1 MFDNRAVLALATP
14 RSAPYAPSV
23 TVARVAPVFRV
34 MNRLKFA
41 LSCGVLCLS
50 LCACHPAEKLPAK
63 SSPIY
68 AEAVSAFY
76 VGLGALQVG
85 DDIHAES
92 KLSEFT
98 TLVPGEP
105 AGWADWG
112 VLALRQRKLDVAAQR
127 LERARSLAPAN
138 DRIAQL
144 LGYLESSRGNS
155 AAAIADWRTAVQL
168 NPANYR
174 AAYQL
179 AEEVERQGGAES
191 DAEYRNLIQ
200 KILAAQPGNL
210 AAQLELGRIA
220 AKTGDVAALHAALAQ
235 ITPLSAAWPPEVKS
249 QLAALQTAADSAN
262 PRSAAVRTTFLRNS
276 LMRVPEF
283 RESLAVLKAPA
294 GEEAEPVTRF
304 LRLDPPDFTPA
315 PADTALAFA
324 PNPVANG
331 DAAAWNWIGAVALG
345 SAGAPGIALANGREV
360 LLATGARFP
369 FPGGASGIAPLPE
382 GILQIDF
389 NYDFKTD
396 LVLAGSAGVR
406 LMRQDAPDKFTDV
419 TAATKLP
426 KNVTSASYTGAWAV
440 DIEADGDLDIVL
452 GKKDGLPQVLRNNGD
467 DTFSLLAPFPGIS
480 GVRAFAWADFD
491 ADGNADAAMVDGVGK
506 LHIFHNERQGQ
517 FREVALPAN
526 LSAVKAL
533 SVADI
538 DNDGILDLL
547 AVEASGAIVS
557 VSFSDKSGWN
567 VVPLVQVPNAAQTLA
582 GEVRLRVADLDNNG
596 ALDLILSS
604 VVAPVGQSAPA
615 PLIWLGDAAGKFTLL
630 DHAAGP
636 GTILDVAD
644 LSAGGRLD
652 LLGFDAAGKPV
663 QGVSHGSK
671 NYHWQIV
678 RPHAKQAVG
687 DQRINPFGVG
697 GEIEIRSGLL
707 VQKQPID
714 GPQLHFGLGNQTSA
728 EVVRVVWPNGTVRAE
743 FGVPADQDVVTE
755 QRLKASCPF
764 LFAWNGTKMEFVK
777 DAVPWGSAIGL
788 RINTIGT
795 AKIATTGEWYKIGRD
810 QLVPHDGYYDI
821 RITAELWEVYYYD
834 RIALMTVDHPAG
846 TEIYVDER
854 FVIPPQ
860 KLAFTPVATP
870 HPIARATDDNGNDVT
885 AIVRTLDGRA
895 LDNFGRGQYQGITRD
910 HYVEVDLGEDAPK
923 SGPLYLIGQG
933 SIHDTESSINVAVTQ
948 GHRWHAQGMSVEVP
962 DGRGG
967 WVTAQSHLGF
977 PAGRKK
983 TVLFNLTNIFRPG
996 TPRRVRLR
1004 TNLEIYWDCIQWAQ
1018 GAPDAQVSTQ
1028 TLDPNAAD
1036 LHYRGYSVINRPD
1049 AGAPEIP
1056 DYDHM
1061 LGSKQRWR
1069 DLIGYYTRY
1078 GDVREL
1084 LKNID
1089 DRYVIV
1095 NSGDEMSL
1103 RFAEQ
1108 PPPPAG
1114 WLRDFIVIGDGWIK
1128 DGDFNSTF
1136 SKTVLPLPYH
1146 GKDLYVTAP
1155 GRLEDEYVYRQHPED
1170 WQNYHTRYI
1179 TPDVFQNS
1187 LRSAPPR

>member
-1 MFDNRAVLALATP
+1 MFRNRAVLALEKSP
-14 RSAPYAPSV
+14 SAHAARAKT
-23 TVARVAPVFRV
+23 TVRV
-34 MNRLKFA
+34 MHRRKLA
-41 LSCGVLCLS
+41 LWCSALIFS
-50 LCACHPAEKLPAK
+50 LCACHSADKLPEK
-63 SSPIY
+63 SSPKY

-98 TLVPGEP
+98 TLVPNEP

-112 VLALRQRKLDVAAQR
+112 VLALRQRKLDAAAQR
-127 LERARSLAPAN
+127 LERARSLAPKN
-138 DRIAQL
+138 DQINQL

-155 AAAIADWRTAVQL
+155 AAAIADWREAVEI

-179 AEEVERQGGAES
+179 AEEVERQGDVNS
-191 DAEYRNLIQ
+191 DAEYLKLIQ

-220 AKTGDVAALHAALAQ
+220 AKDGDTGALHTALAQ
-235 ITPLSAAWPPEVKS
+235 ITAQSANWPAEVKA

-262 PRSAAVRTTFLRNS
+262 PKSAAVRTTFLRNS

-294 GEEAEPVTRF
+294 GEEAEPITHF
-304 LRLDPPDFTPA
+304 LRLALPDFTPA

-324 PNPVANG
+324 PQSVTNA
-331 DAAAWNWIGAVALG
+331 DATSWSWIGAVALG
-345 SAGAPGIALANGREV
+345 SAGTPVIALANGREV
-360 LLATGARFP
+360 LLSTGAKFP
-369 FPGGASGIAPLPE
+369 FPGGPTGTAPLPE
-382 GILQIDF
+382 GILQVDF

-396 LVLAGSAGVR
+396 LVLAGAGGVR

-419 TAATKLP
+419 TAITKLP
-426 KNVTSASYTGAWAV
+426 KNITSASYTGAWAV

-452 GKKDGLPQVLRNNGD
+452 GKKDGLPRVLRNNGD
-467 DTFSLLAPFPGIS
+467 DTFTVIEPFPGVS

-491 ADGNADAAMVDGVGK
+491 ADGNADAAILDGAGK

-517 FREVALPAN
+517 FREVTLPAD
-526 LSAVKAL
+526 LPTAKAL
-533 SVADI
+533 SVADT
-538 DNDGILDLL
+538 DNDGVLDLL
-547 AVEASGAIVS
+547 AVELTGAIAS
-557 VSFSDKSGWN
+557 VSFSEKSGWS
-567 VVPLVQVPNAAQTLA
+567 VTPLVQIPNPAQTLA

-604 VVAPVGQSAPA
+604 AASPA
-615 PLIWLGDAAGKFTLL
+615 GIPPASPLLWLGDSAGKFMLL
-630 DHAAGP
+630 DHPP
-636 GTILDVAD
+636 GLSTVLDIAQ

-652 LLGFDAAGKPV
+652 LLGFDATGKPV
-663 QGVSHGSK
+663 QGVNHGSK

-764 LFAWNGTKMEFVK
+764 LFAWNGTKIDFVK

-795 AKIATTGEWYKIGRD
+795 AKIATTGEWYKIRRD
-810 QLVPHDGYYDI
+810 QLVPHDGYYDL

-860 KLAFTPVATP
+860 KLAFTTVATP
-870 HPIARATDDNGNDVT
+870 HPITRATDDNGHDVT
-885 AIVRTLDGRA
+885 EIVRTLDGRA

-910 HYVEVDLGEDAPK
+910 HYVEIDLGEDAPK
-923 SGPLYLIGQG
+923 GGPLYLIAQG

-948 GHRWHAQGMSVEVP
+948 GQRWHAQGMSVEVP

-967 WVTAQSHLGF
+967 WVTAQSNLGF

-983 TVLFNLTNIFRPG
+983 TVLFNLTNVFRLG

-1004 TNLEIYWDCIQWAQ
+1004 TNLEIYWDCIEWAQ
-1018 GAPDAQVSTQ
+1018 GVPDAQIKTQ
-1028 TLDPNAAD
+1028 TLDPNVAD
-1036 LHYRGYSVINRPD
+1036 LHYRGYSVTDRPD

-1103 RFAEQ
+1103 RFEEQ

-1114 WLRDFIVIGDGWIK
+1114 WQRDFIVIGDGWIK

-1155 GRLEDEYVYRQHPED
+1155 GRLEDEYVYREHPED
-1170 WQNYHTRYI
+1170 WQNYHTRYV
-1179 TPDVFQNS
+1179 TPEVFQNS
-1187 LRSAPPR
+1187 LRSAPPK